1 MKHLPNSLSSL
12 RMVGAVVLL
21 LCDVV
26 GTTLALPSSVTTRPS
41 PSEFG
46 WLSLLR
52 PFWVLYALCGI
63 SDIADGWLARK
74 LKCVTSFGAL
84 LDSLADICFVAC
96 CAWKLLPKLELPQWL
111 WLWAG
116 VIVAIKVVN
125 QLSALATYG
134 RCCFPHTLANKWAGF
149 LLFIAVPMTF
159 WSIIPITI
167 VASVATFA
175 AIQEGH
181 FIRTRNNMRK
191 IVTLVY
197 ALVAT
202 SCLAQEPTYGAAR
215 VIRARSEMAESC
227 RTKAKPISDSTRY
240 GACIMRNGS
249 IVGINEN
256 ERFAMHSVMKFP
268 QALYV
273 ANYLSR
279 KGLDLEDTIVVD
291 KADLMQDTWSPMLKL
306 FEGVKAFSYAELLEL
321 SLGQSDNNASE
332 LLFKFCGKP
341 QSIEKCMRKLGFHDI
356 HIRMTEERMHKNPA
370 KAIENYSTPA
380 EMVRL
385 FEWFYRHKDDNQYL
399 TFIWKTMADC
409 STGLERIPA
418 AIPTDARVVHK
429 TGTGFPSPEG
439 VQDMNDAGVILM
451 PDGSHAI
458 IAIFTTHSSSEAVIA
473 NIARQL
479 LAQ

>member
-1 MKHLPNSLSSL
+1 MKHLPNILSSL
-12 RMVGAVVLL
+12 RIVGAVALL
-21 LCDVV
+21 LCDVI

-46 WLSLLR
+46 WLWLLR
-52 PFWVLYALCGI
+52 PFWVLYALCGL

-74 LKCVTSFGAL
+74 LKCATRTGAL
-84 LDSLADICFVAC
+84 LDSVADICFVAC
-96 CAWKLLPKLELPQWL
+96 CAWALLPILELPQWL

-116 VIVAIKVVN
+116 VIVVIKVVN
-125 QLSALATYG
+125 QLSALVRYG
-134 RCCFPHTLANKWAGF
+134 RFCFPHTLANKWAGF
-149 LLFIAVPMTF
+149 LLFIAAPMTF

-191 IVTLVY
+191 IITFVF
-197 ALVAT
+197 ALVVT
-202 SCLAQEPTYGAAR
+202 SCLAQESGCTN
-215 VIRARSEMAESC
+215 
-227 RTKAKPISDSTRY
+227 Y

-279 KGLDLEDTIVVD
+279 KGLDLDDTIVVD

-385 FEWFYRHKDDNQYL
+385 FEWFYRHKDDNPYL

-451 PDGSHAI
+451 PDGSYAI
-458 IAIFTTHSSSEAVIA
+458 IAIFTMHSPSEEVVA

>member
-1 MKHLPNSLSSL
+1 
-12 RMVGAVVLL
+12 
-21 LCDVV
+21 
-26 GTTLALPSSVTTRPS
+26 
-41 PSEFG
+41 
-46 WLSLLR
+46 
-52 PFWVLYALCGI
+52 
-63 SDIADGWLARK
+63 
-74 LKCVTSFGAL
+74 
-84 LDSLADICFVAC
+84 
-96 CAWKLLPKLELPQWL
+96 
-111 WLWAG
+111 
-116 VIVAIKVVN
+116 
-125 QLSALATYG
+125 
-134 RCCFPHTLANKWAGF
+134 
-149 LLFIAVPMTF
+149 
-159 WSIIPITI
+159 
-167 VASVATFA
+167 
-175 AIQEGH
+175 
-181 FIRTRNNMRK
+181 MRK
-191 IVTLVY
+191 IITFVF

-202 SCLAQEPTYGAAR
+202 SCLAQE
-215 VIRARSEMAESC
+215 
-227 RTKAKPISDSTRY
+227 PISDSTRY

-279 KGLDLEDTIVVD
+279 KGLRLDDKIVVD

-356 HIRMTEERMHKNPA
+356 HIRMTEEQMHKNPA
-370 KAIENYSTPA
+370 KAIENNCTPA

-399 TFIWKTMADC
+399 TFIWNVMADC

-429 TGTGFPSPEG
+429 TGTGFPSSEG
-439 VQDMNDAGVILM
+439 VQDMNDAGIILM
-451 PDGSHAI
+451 PDGSYAI